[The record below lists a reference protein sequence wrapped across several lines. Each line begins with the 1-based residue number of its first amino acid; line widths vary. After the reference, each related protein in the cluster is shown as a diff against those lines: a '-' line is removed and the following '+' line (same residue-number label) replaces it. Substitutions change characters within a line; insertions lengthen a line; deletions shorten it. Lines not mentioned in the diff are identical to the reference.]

1 MAKEN
6 IQQKIKKLL
15 DEAEKLREEFITGEK
30 NKILTWTTSNG
41 FELDREKSIS
51 ESCDVYLKKINPFV
65 SLELDVQHPQTESL
79 LYFTVLVNEEPYEDG
94 GFDSLGDLEKFYD
107 EVEIPNMYTV
117 EISFKTVQS
126 NQEQAEDIARGFA
139 NRLLDDPDVCLST
152 VKQRVEKV
160 K

>member
-1 MAKEN
+1 
-6 IQQKIKKLL
+6 
-15 DEAEKLREEFITGEK
+15 
-30 NKILTWTTSNG
+30 
-41 FELDREKSIS
+41 
-51 ESCDVYLKKINPFV
+51 
-65 SLELDVQHPQTESL
+65 
-79 LYFTVLVNEEPYEDG
+79 
-94 GFDSLGDLEKFYD
+94 
-107 EVEIPNMYTV
+107 MYTV